1 MQYNDG
7 LDSVLGLRLG
17 IVLISNTHRGAFVMS
32 RLDDLPSSV
41 LVEAGNPDLKETL
54 ISLG

>member
-17 IVLISNTHRGAFVMS
+17 IIVLISNTHRGAFVVS

-41 LVEAGNPDLKETL
+41 LVEAGNPDLKQTF
-54 ISLG
+54 